1 VGKRVAEAIRFLH
14 LYDWRGDTISKD
26 LRVNEGIRARE
37 VRVVDSNGVQLG
49 IMSLR
54 DALNLAAERGLDLVE
69 VAPNARPP
77 VCRVMDYG
85 KHRYEQSKRDKV
97 AKKKQKIVNVKE
109 IRMSP
114 KIDEHDFEVKRKA
127 ADRFLKAGDK
137 VKVAVRFRG
146 REIVHADL
154 AKTKLENLAAQLQ
167 DVAIVERPPKLEG
180 RQMIAVLAPRTD
192 GQKTEKKK
200 AEQVEVEDQE
210 V

>member
-1 VGKRVAEAIRFLH
+1 VAEAIRFLH

-85 KHRYEQSKRDKV
+85 KHRYEQSKRDKA